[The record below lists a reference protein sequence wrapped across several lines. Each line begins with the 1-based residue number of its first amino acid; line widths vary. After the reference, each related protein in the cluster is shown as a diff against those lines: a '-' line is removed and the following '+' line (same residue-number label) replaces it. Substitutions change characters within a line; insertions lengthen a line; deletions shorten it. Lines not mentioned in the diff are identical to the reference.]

1 MVGALCP
8 RQHAVMKSETTE
20 RRKTVTRSY
29 DVTSTFVQTIDADPD
44 TAKEVLATIDP
55 MRSVVDRLMA
65 LGLDDRVIWS
75 RTGADT
81 HSLIWRFGP
90 DAGHARIDWK
100 LAVEADGSGR
110 SMLALNVGGRGSD
123 PDARVRVLRAWLLVE
138 ELSKGHAGRL
148 AQMVEEYEDEDED
161 YEGPVA
167 APAPRL
173 MAVGMGL

>member
-1 MVGALCP
+1 MVAYP
-8 RQHAVMKSETTE
+8 WARQHAVMQSETTE
-20 RRKTVTRSY
+20 RRKTMTRSY

-75 RTGADT
+75 RTGT
-81 HSLIWRFGP
+81 ETYSLIWRFGP

-100 LAVEADGSGR
+100 LAVETDGSER
-110 SMLALNVGGRGSD
+110 PMLSLRVGGRGSD
-123 PDARVRVLRAWLLVE
+123 PDARVRVLRAWLLVD
-138 ELSKGHAGRL
+138 ELSKGHAARL
-148 AQMVEEYEDEDED
+148 AQMVEDYEDEDYQE
-161 YEGPVA
+161 PSA

-173 MAVGMGL
+173 MTVGMGL

>member
-1 MVGALCP
+1 MVAP
-8 RQHAVMKSETTE
+8 PRARQHPVMQSETTE
-20 RRKTVTRSY
+20 RRKTMTRTY

-55 MRSVVDRLMA
+55 MRSLVDRLMA

-75 RTGADT
+75 RTGAET

-90 DAGHARIDWK
+90 DAGHARIDWT
-100 LAVEADGSGR
+100 LAVETDGFGR
-110 SMLALNVGGRGSD
+110 PTLSIKVAGRGSD

-148 AQMVEEYEDEDED
+148 ARMVED
-161 YEGPVA
+161 YAEEEPVA
-167 APAPRL
+167 APATRL
-173 MAVGMGL
+173 LAVGMGL